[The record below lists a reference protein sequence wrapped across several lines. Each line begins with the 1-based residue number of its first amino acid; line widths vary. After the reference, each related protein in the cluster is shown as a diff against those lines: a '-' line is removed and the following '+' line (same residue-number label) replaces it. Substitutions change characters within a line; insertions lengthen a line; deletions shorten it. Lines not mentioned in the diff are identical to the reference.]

1 MSFAVKKSA
10 VLLVG
15 NDINNLSKGY
25 SWNDLLNDLIS
36 FVGARDKIRPLGEQF
51 PLFYEEIWAFAGSRG
66 KVTEADVKEYIAS
79 KVIKI
84 PQNDLHSKIATLPF
98 ENILT
103 TNYEFTLEK
112 ALSGDSPSVSN
123 LGIIQEK
130 RYSLFRRTSNGA
142 KSVWHI
148 HGDAQRP
155 SSMALG
161 YEHYAGYLQHMR
173 NYVADGVSYEK
184 VSFDSLTRRLKQST
198 ELEYS
203 SWVDFFFTHDVHIV
217 GLGLDFVEIHLWWL
231 LTYRA
236 RASIRRKMHTSNAI
250 IYYCPKQREDAD
262 QTKLRLLRANNVE
275 VKYFDRPDRDKS
287 IYYGNVLNSLKRQLS
302 G

>member
-1 MSFAVKKSA
+1 MSSVI
-10 VLLVG
+10 LVG
-15 NDINNLSKGY
+15 NDINNVSSGY
-25 SWNDLLNDLIS
+25 SWSNLLVDLIA
-36 FVGARDKIRPLGEQF
+36 FVGAKDKILPLGEQF

-66 KVTEADVKEYIAS
+66 KVTEAKVKEYIA
-79 KVIKI
+79 KQVIKM
-84 PQNDLHSKIATLPF
+84 PQNDFHSKISSLPV

-112 ALSGDSPSVSN
+112 GFFGGKASVSN
-123 LGIIQEK
+123 AGIVQEQ
-130 RYSLFRRTSNGA
+130 RYSLFRKTQNGG
-142 KSVWHI
+142 KSFWHI

-173 NYVADGVSYEK
+173 NYVTDGVTYRNRPLK
-184 VSFDSLTRRLKQST
+184 ALTKRLGESG
-198 ELEYS
+198 ELEYL
-203 SWVDFFFTHDVHIV
+203 SWVDYFFTHDVHIV

-236 RASIRRKMHTSNAI
+236 RASIRRKIQTSNEI
-250 IYYCPKQREDAD
+250 VYYCPKQREDLD
-262 QTKLRLLRANNVE
+262 QTKLRLLRANNVKI
-275 VKYFDRPDRDKS
+275 KYFDRPNHDKS
-287 IYYGNVLNSLKRQLS
+287 IYYDKVLNSLKRQLS

>member
-1 MSFAVKKSA
+1 MGFGVKKNA

-36 FVGARDKIRPLGEQF
+36 FVGAKDKIRPLGEQF

-66 KVTEADVKEYIAS
+66 KKTEAEVKEYIAS
-79 KVIKI
+79 KVSKM
-84 PQNDLHSKIATLPF
+84 PQNELHSKIASLPVKD
-98 ENILT
+98 ILT
-103 TNYEFTLEK
+103 TNYEFTMEK
-112 ALSGDSPSVSN
+112 GFSGDSSSVSN
-123 LGIIQEK
+123 TGVIQEQ
-130 RYSLFRRTSNGA
+130 RYSLFRKTSNGG
-142 KSVWHI
+142 KSFWHI

-173 NYVADGVSYEK
+173 NYVADGVSYEN
-184 VSFDSLTRRLKQST
+184 VSFDALTKRLKQST
-198 ELEYS
+198 DLEYS

-236 RASIRRKMHTSNAI
+236 RASIRRIQTSNRI
-250 IYYCPKQREDAD
+250 TYYCPKQREDID
-262 QTKLRLLRANNVE
+262 RTKLRLLKANNVD
-275 VKYFDRPDRDKS
+275 VQCFDRPNGDKNV
-287 IYYGNVLNSLKRQLS
+287 YYGKVLRSLKKQLAD
-302 G
+302 

>member
-1 MSFAVKKSA
+1 MRSDAEA

-15 NDINNLSKGY
+15 NDINNLGAGY
-25 SWNDLLNDLIS
+25 SWHDLLNDLIS
-36 FVGARDKIRPLGEQF
+36 FVGAEDSIQPLGEQF
-51 PLFYEEIWAFAGSRG
+51 PLFYEEIWAYAGSRG
-66 KVTEADVKEYIAS
+66 KVKEADVKEYIAS
-79 KVIKI
+79 KVIEM
-84 PQNDLHSKIATLPF
+84 PQNDLHSKIASLPVT
-98 ENILT
+98 EILT

-112 ALSGDSPSVSN
+112 GFSGDRPSFSN
-123 LGIIQEK
+123 AGIIQEQ
-130 RYSLFRRTSNGA
+130 RYSLFRKTLSKG
-142 KSVWHI
+142 KSFWHI

-173 NYVADGVSYEK
+173 NYVADGVRYEK
-184 VSFDSLTRRLKQST
+184 VSFEALTKRLRDSLDFQH
-198 ELEYS
+198 S

-236 RASIRRKMHTSNAI
+236 RAAIGNKIQASNRI
-250 IYYCPKQREDAD
+250 IYYCPKQREDSD
-262 QTKLRLLRANNVE
+262 RTKLRLLKANNVQI
-275 VKYFDRPDRDKS
+275 KYFDRPNHDKG
-287 IYYGNVLNSLKRQLS
+287 IYYGKVLNSLKSQLA